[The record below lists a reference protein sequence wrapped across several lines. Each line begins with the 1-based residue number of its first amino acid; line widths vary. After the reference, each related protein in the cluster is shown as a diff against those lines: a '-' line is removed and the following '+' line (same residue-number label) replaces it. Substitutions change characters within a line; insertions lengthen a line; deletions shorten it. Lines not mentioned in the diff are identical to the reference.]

1 MFKSTGSTK
10 LIYPAGTSTSKI
22 LWANG
27 DVPCSSGQT
36 LVSGVYEFALTYI
49 PGINVY
55 TGSFAKY

>member
-27 DVPCSSGQT
+27 DAPCSTGQT